1 MIIVIVMIVFYNYL
15 LPQLF
20 LDQYGDK
27 MFCTKKSTCEK
38 KKKMCVE
45 VREETKKRENKNTE
59 CTQL

>member
-15 LPQLF
+15 LPQLI
-20 LDQYGDK
+20 LDQFGDE
-27 MFCTKKSTCEK
+27 MFEQKKNPRVRK
-38 KKKMCVE
+38 LCVE